1 MKTIEEILANYKDY
15 ETFLGDRFGRRFSD
29 FLTEEQ
35 AAGIGWHAAEG
46 HEWPEPK
53 EWTEENVLAQLKK
66 DVEFGWSK
74 ACDERGISSE
84 LMYDVCK
91 AWSSPLQAEVVGTRP
106 GQPCGLRADMAGTFL
121 RLGMREM
128 GSTDTWELFG
138 VSLEEV
144 G

>member
-91 AWSSPLQAEVVGTRP
+91 AWCRVLENGYEDFDAYGQYGKPLFKALAHEYQWDLPDEYEG
-106 GQPCGLRADMAGTFL
+106 
-121 RLGMREM
+121 
-128 GSTDTWELFG
+128 WY
-138 VSLEEV
+138 
-144 G
+144 